1 MVFGQS
7 GLTAEQKTSGFASPA
22 QGYEE
27 EGIDFNRL
35 IVQNPA
41 ATFVYKLDSEELAGL
56 GVPRGAL
63 LVIDF
68 SEKPV
73 YDWFVLLRH
82 EGQFFCR
89 LMEKRKGKT
98 VFTNGTEKNVIEPA
112 ENDTEIIGKVTYILR
127 NLGWEKEFK

>member
-1 MVFGQS
+1 MINGQK
-7 GLTAEQKTSGFASPA
+7 GLAAEQKTSGFASPA

-35 IVQNPA
+35 IIQNPS
-41 ATFVYKLDSEELAGL
+41 ATFVYRLDSEELTGL

-68 SEKPV
+68 SLKPV
-73 YDWFVLLRH
+73 YNWFVLLRH
-82 EGQFFCR
+82 EGQFLCR

-98 VFTNGTEKNVIEPA
+98 VFTNGTDESIIEPA
-112 ENDTEIIGKVTYILR
+112 ENDTEILGCVTNIVR
-127 NLGWEKEFK
+127 NMGLETEYK